1 MKNLIARLILL
12 VALGG
17 FYHPLFAQNDFAI
30 EFGTVWQRAK
40 AYTLKVAEAMPEEH
54 YQYKPTKE
62 AKTFEEELTH
72 VVANFASLQY
82 YVTGKKATF
91 LDGFKRTGKSKSET
105 LSMLNKGFDAIMKQV
120 EGLKDKETGHS
131 VKFFAP
137 NVAMTKKG
145 IYLLIRDHLTHH
157 RGQLVVYLRLKGIKP
172 PRYVGW

>member
-1 MKNLIARLILL
+1 MKTLFIKLTLL
-12 VALGG
+12 TVIGLNT
-17 FYHPLFAQNDFAI
+17 LQAQNHFAI

-40 AYTLKVAEAMPEEH
+40 NYTLKVVEAMPEKH
-54 YQYKPTKE
+54 YQFRPVKE
-62 AKTFEEELTH
+62 AKTFEEEITH
-72 VVANFASLQY
+72 MVTNFASLQY

-105 LSMLNKGFDAIMKQV
+105 LSMLNKAFDAITKQI
-120 EGLKDKETGHS
+120 ETLKDKDADHS

-137 NVAMTKKG
+137 DVAMTKKG

-157 RGQLVVYLRLKGIKP
+157 RGQLAVYLRLKGIKP